1 MKVLKSILKD
11 SLLYYSRFEKDLRR
25 KLEGLPPGS
34 VKRRKIKN
42 HIYYYLQVR
51 EGKRVV
57 HRYVGR
63 VEPKE
68 LVERIKRRRF
78 LESEL
83 KKVRMALRLLP
94 IRKILS

>member
-11 SLLYYSRFEKDLRR
+11 SLLYYSRFEKDLQR
-25 KLEGLPPGS
+25 KLGKLPRGS

-42 HIYYYLQVR
+42 HVYYYLQVR

-83 KKVRMALRLLP
+83 RKVRAALRLLP
-94 IRKILS
+94 VRKILS